1 GAFQPEWD
9 NGNLYYSLYDSLGYN
24 IAALEQA
31 DLLSEKTSP
40 VSESVDRIIE
50 PSWER
55 HPEPKDPID
64 YTMQYGPMFIL
75 PRLQIE
81 IDNSNNEVIQKPG
94 LYFFSDELLNN
105 YSLLGGFGLAGNKDV
120 DLFLSARY
128 HGFLPTISFEF
139 YQMIRH
145 TDEELW
151 YYDRV
156 WPADGEVTFGLTQ
169 GVLAVDVL
177 IPPHHAV
184 KFDISASNY
193 RSTIGTHVI
202 PGNSIPRSSDDYFT
216 GWDWG
221 LSWDAS
227 EIAVRQERDINPS
240 GYETSMSFRVNRH
253 QFLDEDYRYVKLYLS
268 GFYGYRLPFPGQ
280 IVLSNKTEF
289 NIIDNNGVDDF
300 FYEFGGGL
308 PGLRGYPYYS
318 IKGTRRFVSTVT
330 ARFPVF
336 KDMYRRAGHMMI
348 RDMYLGLHTQ
358 FGSAWTKGDKVDL
371 ISDIGMDMRLNLN
384 SWYAF
389 PTAVELGAYYGLNDL
404 DVYTDD
410 NELLEYG
417 GEWRFYWKVLFGFE

>member
-1 GAFQPEWD
+1 
-9 NGNLYYSLYDSLGYN
+9 
-24 IAALEQA
+24 
-31 DLLSEKTSP
+31 
-40 VSESVDRIIE
+40 
-50 PSWER
+50 
-55 HPEPKDPID
+55 
-64 YTMQYGPMFIL
+64 M
-75 PRLQIE
+75 
-81 IDNSNNEVIQKPG
+81 
-94 LYFFSDELLNN
+94 
-105 YSLLGGFGLAGNKDV
+105 LGGLGVAGNADV

-156 WPADGEVTFGLTQ
+156 WPAEGEVTFGLTQ

-177 IPPHHAV
+177 VPPRHAI

-193 RSTIGTHVI
+193 RSTIGAHVI
-202 PGNSIPRSSDDYFT
+202 QGNSIPRISDDYFT

-227 EIAVRQERDINPS
+227 DIKVRQERNINPS
-240 GYETSMSFRVNRH
+240 GYKTNVSFRVNRH
-253 QFLDEDYRYVKLYLS
+253 QFLDESYRYVKLYLS
-268 GFYGYRLPFPGQ
+268 GFYGYRLPYPGQ
-280 IVLSNKTEF
+280 VVLSNTTEF

-300 FYEFGGGL
+300 FYEFGGGM

-318 IKGTRRFVSTVT
+318 IKGTRRLVSTIT

-336 KDMYRRAGHMMI
+336 QDMYKRAGHMMI
-348 RDMYLGLHTQ
+348 RDMYLGVHTQ
-358 FGSAWTKGDKVDL
+358 LGSAWTKTQKAKLV
-371 ISDIGMDMRLNLN
+371 SDIGMDMRFNLN

-389 PTAVELGAYYGLNDL
+389 PTALELGAYYGLNDL

-417 GEWRFYWKVLFGFE
+417 KEWRFYWKVLFGFE